1 MEKLSLK
8 KSFDFEKELRMVVK
22 QPFFDPISVATS
34 SQQETLWDSYFSLCC
49 TIVLIF

>member
-34 SQQETLWDSYFSLCC
+34 SQQETL
-49 TIVLIF
+49 